1 MLLTLFSNRVY
12 FYTPLPFS
20 SSIQTGKIERRL
32 MRYDTTD
39 EDFIKTNYVLD
50 QLTEIVDAESPSSR
64 RNSTANEGQLEG
76 VHDDTSQPQK
86 KISAELSFYDW
97 LEKQG
102 VKHETGMMGMVEAGY
117 ANTLCS
123 NNHDISLKGV
133 IQWKKQW
140 EEEDGS
146 EDSRFVHSYK
156 VVVQYFLSKIGIAMP
171 LYTDGRMP
179 PTQVCIYL
187 CECVFVFVDV
197 HLS

>member
-1 MLLTLFSNRVY
+1 
-12 FYTPLPFS
+12 
-20 SSIQTGKIERRL
+20 

-39 EDFIKTNYVLD
+39 EDFIKTNYVLE
-50 QLTEIVDAESPSSR
+50 QLTEVVDVESPSR
-64 RNSTANEGQLEG
+64 RNSTASEGQLDAMNGDE
-76 VHDDTSQPQK
+76 HPQDNQ

-133 IQWKKQW
+133 VQWKKQW
-140 EEEDGS
+140 EEEDG
-146 EDSRFVHSYK
+146 EVDSRFVHSYK
-156 VVVQYFLSKIGIAMP
+156 VVLQYFLSKLGIALP

-179 PTQVCIYL
+179 PNRVGEPFVRVCVCACVL
-187 CECVFVFVDV
+187 CIQRTMM
-197 HLS
+197 HH